1 MPLKVSDG
9 IGSWV
14 KDFQKS
20 KAPQFKGKNDEERRD
35 MAIAAYLSAKRGP
48 EKEETVRQEAM
59 SAADKAA
66 HDKAIAAFKAKG
78 GKVKK
83 LPPGKAQGYHGKDD
97 LGTGMHGMLDRGDSK
112 AIGTRKKAASMGAL
126 RNSYMES
133 MDPKMRKVKQLAT
146 LGLVGKSDVM
156 KLLTAMKSISDGK
169 EVKPQNRK
177 IIFSAFGDL
186 IDLVTGDTAVFQ
198 KAKKAVKESV
208 DEARVT
214 STAFRLKNA
223 RVNPMDKKNITD
235 MAKNRKY
242 KGNTSALMRDVKKK
256 YPDQHKSDIVQNI
269 YKKHAETNEAAVKEI
284 SKNLARKYVNKAA
297 IDLFH
302 KGQAQ
307 GAADTIAKAGG
318 KHPDQKYTGGPEFKG
333 ARRVGGI
340 QRATRKLMKKEAYTT
355 SADRKPENVTGPDGK
370 VRVRMVPVRKKSAE
384 STIGYGKAMVKT
396 QRDQKKALI
405 TPKDKSTLGKLASL
419 MAKQPKRKS

>member
-83 LPPGKAQGYHGKDD
+83 LKPGYAQGYHGKDD

-177 IIFSAFGDL
+177 IIFNAFADL

-198 KAKKAVKESV
+198 KAKKAVKEAHDPKHIKQAIGIASDPRYAKGNMTGAV
-208 DEARVT
+208 KTMNKLSKGIHKHPKVAAVLRKQNEA
-214 STAFRLKNA
+214 L
-223 RVNPMDKKNITD
+223 DKKDIKD
-235 MAKNRKY
+235 
-242 KGNTSALMRDVKKK
+242 DV
-256 YPDQHKSDIVQNI
+256 Q
-269 YKKHAETNEAAVKEI
+269 VKEI